1 MKTLTIIET
10 GYRATVEEQ
19 DDPVVW
25 ITHAM
30 RGAGA
35 PIDVLLRA
43 NAVNYAVKAQGAPPL
58 SIGARTQKHAPRL
71 ADDVGRLI
79 AKGAMVYVVAED
91 LAERGLGDE
100 ELIAGLTRVRRAELP
115 NLLECFQHVWHW

>member
-10 GYRATVEEQ
+10 GYRATIEEQ

-58 SIGARTQKHAPRL
+58 AFGARTQKHAPRL
-71 ADDVGRLI
+71 ADDVGGLI
-79 AKGAMVYVVAED
+79 AKGAAVFVVDED
-91 LAERGLGDE
+91 LAERGLGEE
-100 ELIAGLTRVRRAELP
+100 ELITGLTRVRRAELP
-115 NLLECFQHVWHW
+115 NLIERFQQVWHW

>member
-1 MKTLTIIET
+1 MKTLTVIET
-10 GYRATVEEQ
+10 GYRATIEEQ
-19 DDPVVW
+19 DDPVMW

-35 PIDVLLRA
+35 PVDVLLRA

-58 SIGARTQKHAPRL
+58 SFGARTQKNAPRL
-71 ADDVGRLI
+71 SDDVGGLI
-79 AKGAMVYVVAED
+79 AEGAAVYVVDED
-91 LAERGLGDE
+91 LAERGLGDD

-115 NLLECFQHVWHW
+115 NLLERFQQVWHW